1 MEAPL
6 ASSSRRDLLLVVSGV
21 GVSVLGTWLTTLTL
35 LLSLSEHGP
44 FAVALVLAA
53 ELVPVAFGAPVVGLL
68 VDRLPNRKLLIG
80 AQLVQAAAV
89 AALIPALGNVPL
101 SVLIAFCY
109 GFGTAVT
116 KPAANAL
123 LPKIT
128 GVGNETR
135 GYAAWGTASTIG
147 MLLGSALGGVLITE
161 AGPTVALLVDVA
173 TLFFQAVLL
182 MFVRAERDPRLSPQR
197 RERGAAAAGLRHLRA
212 DAVLVAVT
220 SGGAVVL
227 LAAVLV
233 NVVQVFYA
241 TDVLL
246 AGGVVLGVLTACW
259 GAGKLLANRIA
270 ARLTGE
276 RALLRMLG
284 AGGGL
289 LGSALV
295 VAGALPHV
303 VVACLM
309 WAVIGAA
316 NGFQSLSV
324 QALTALRSP
333 DELRG
338 RVFAAVSAVM
348 TTANL
353 LGTVAG
359 AGVVAA
365 LGPRWT
371 LVGGGVLAL
380 VAAVLT
386 HRVATR
392 RTARVD

>member
-6 ASSSRRDLLLVVSGV
+6 GRDLLLVVSGV
-21 GVSVLGTWLTTLTL
+21 GVSVFGTMLTTLTL

-44 FAVALVLAA
+44 LAVALVLAA

-68 VDRLPNRKLLIG
+68 VDRLPNRRLLIG

-89 AALIPALGNVPL
+89 AALIPALGSVPL
-101 SVLIAFCY
+101 SALIAFCY

-116 KPAANAL
+116 KPAATAL
-123 LPKIT
+123 LPRIT
-128 GVGNETR
+128 GEEGATR

-147 MLLGSALGGVLITE
+147 MLLGSGLGGVLITE

-173 TLFFQAVLL
+173 TLLFQAALL
-182 MFVRAERDPRLSPQR
+182 LFVRAERDPRLSTPER
-197 RERGAAAAGLRHLRA
+197 KRGAAVAGMRHLRA
-212 DAVLVAVT
+212 DTVLVAIT

-227 LAAVLV
+227 LATVLV
-233 NVVQVFYA
+233 NVAEVFFV

-246 AGGVVLGVLTACW
+246 AGGVVLGIMAACW
-259 GAGKLLANRIA
+259 GSGKLLASRIA
-270 ARLTGE
+270 ARASGE

-284 AGGGL
+284 AGGVLMGT
-289 LGSALV
+289 ALV
-295 VAGALPHV
+295 VAGSVPHV
-303 VVACLM
+303 VVACAM
-309 WAVIGAA
+309 WVVAGIA
-316 NGFQSLSV
+316 NGFQNLGT
-324 QALTALRSP
+324 QALTSLRSP
-333 DELRG
+333 EELRG

-348 TTANL
+348 TTSNM
-353 LGTVAG
+353 LGTVAA
-359 AGVVAA
+359 AGVIAV

-371 LVGGGVLAL
+371 LVGGGSLAL

-386 HRVATR
+386 YRVATR